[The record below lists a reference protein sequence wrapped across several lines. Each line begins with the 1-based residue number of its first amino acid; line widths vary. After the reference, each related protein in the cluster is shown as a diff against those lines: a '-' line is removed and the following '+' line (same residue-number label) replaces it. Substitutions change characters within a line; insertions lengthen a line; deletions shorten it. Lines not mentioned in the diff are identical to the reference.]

1 MYTYRRIWMIVDKDH
16 SIQGIFHEV
25 CTISRG
31 QVHIRVVIPDVDN
44 STMASLAHIAAPV
57 IQHVF
62 SLREY

>member
-31 QVHIRVVIPDVDN
+31 QVHIHVVIPDVDN

-57 IQHVF
+57 IQRVF